1 METAR
6 ENPWDAPLIVAD
18 AAAWRAWLD
27 KHEDEPE
34 GVWLVLAKKGR
45 AAPTTL
51 TYDQALDEALCSGW
65 IDGQVRGRDADT
77 HLQRF
82 TPRRRASPW
91 SERNTGIVQRLID
104 EGRMR
109 ERGHAEIERAKADG
123 RWGRA
128 YAGSA
133 TIQVPDD
140 LTAALA
146 DVPGA
151 EARLASLNRQE
162 RFALLYGITTAAT
175 PATRTKRIAS
185 AVARLGAE
193 PEK

>member
-1 METAR
+1 
-6 ENPWDAPLIVAD
+6 
-18 AAAWRAWLD
+18 
-27 KHEDEPE
+27 
-34 GVWLVLAKKGR
+34 
-45 AAPTTL
+45 
-51 TYDQALDEALCSGW
+51 
-65 IDGQVRGRDADT
+65 
-77 HLQRF
+77 
-82 TPRRRASPW
+82 
-91 SERNTGIVQRLID
+91 
-104 EGRMR
+104 MR

-123 RWGRA
+123 RWDRA